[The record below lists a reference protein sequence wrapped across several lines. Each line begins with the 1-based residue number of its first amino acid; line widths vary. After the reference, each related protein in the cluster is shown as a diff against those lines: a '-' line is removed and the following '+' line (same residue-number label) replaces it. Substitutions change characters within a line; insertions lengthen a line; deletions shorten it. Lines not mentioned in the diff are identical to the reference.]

1 MATEYPSGFPAPS
14 GGGLVTAVGGIRKDV
29 GAVIADTDGDY
40 GPLQTDAVGNLRV
53 TEEGGKLT
61 YSMAFTGLVGA
72 ASCTDLVRL
81 SGSATK
87 SVYVQEIRISA
98 TATAAKTL
106 DILLVKRSTAN
117 SGGTSSA
124 GVAIP
129 HSSDDAA
136 GSAAGLLYTANPT
149 VGTATGNL
157 RATRYTIP
165 AVDGAADL
173 CPELVYDLRGH
184 NGGKGVRLEG
194 VAQGLCINLSGASPG
209 SGNSFAGSIT
219 YTEEPLT
226 A

>member
-1 MATEYPSGFPAPS
+1 MATEYPSGFAAPT
-14 GGGLVTAVGGIRKDV
+14 GGGIVTAVGGIRKDT

-40 GPLQTDAVGNLRV
+40 GPLQTDCVGSLR
-53 TEEGGKLT
+53 TTSAGGKLT

-72 ASCTDLVRL
+72 SSCTDLVRL

-87 SVYVQEIRISA
+87 TVFVQEVRFSA

-106 DILLVKRSTAN
+106 DVLLIKRSTAN
-117 SGGTSSA
+117 SSGTSTA

-136 GSAAGLLYTANPT
+136 GTAAGLLYTANPT

-157 RATRYTIP
+157 RATRYTI
-165 AVDGAADL
+165 AVVDAAATQG
-173 CPELVYDLRGH
+173 EVVWDLRGY

-194 VAQGLCINLSGASPG
+194 VAEGICLNLSGASPG
-209 SGNSFAGSIT
+209 SGNVFAGSIT
-219 YTEEPLT
+219 YTEEPTT

>member
-1 MATEYPSGFPAPS
+1 MATEYPSGFPAPT

-61 YSMAFTGLVGA
+61 YSMAFNGLVGA

-87 SVYVQEIRISA
+87 TVYVQEVRFSA

-106 DILLVKRSTAN
+106 DVLLIKRSTAG

-129 HSSDDAA
+129 HSSDDEA

-157 RATRYTIP
+157 RATRFTI
-165 AVDGAADL
+165 AVVDAAATQGEVVWDL
-173 CPELVYDLRGH
+173 KGY

-194 VAQGLCINLSGASPG
+194 VAQGLCINLNGVTVSSGLL
-209 SGNSFAGSIT
+209 NINIEW
-219 YTEEPLT
+219 TEQF
-226 A
+226 